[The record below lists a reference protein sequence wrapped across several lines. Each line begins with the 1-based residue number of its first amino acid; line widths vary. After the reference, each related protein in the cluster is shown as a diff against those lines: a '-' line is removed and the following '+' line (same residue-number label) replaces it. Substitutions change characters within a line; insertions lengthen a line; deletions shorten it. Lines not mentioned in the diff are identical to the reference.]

1 MERVVTYNRCST
13 EEENQVNALAVQVA
27 ESHEIAEK
35 NNWIVVRQYVE
46 SQSGTSANK
55 RTEYQKLLKDLTT
68 DEFDIVMIK
77 SIDRLTRSI
86 KDWYIF
92 LDILVKNN
100 KRLFIYI
107 DNKFYTP
114 EDNLILGIK
123 AIFAED
129 FSRELSKK
137 IKNAHKRRQ
146 EKQSGFN
153 FTVPIYGWDKI
164 DKDVYKINE
173 EEAAYYR
180 QAFEMA
186 RQGYGYCAISNKLYE
201 LGARTKEPKPGRCI
215 PPAQWRQLLR
225 STKAYGAVAIRK
237 TRYDFE
243 TKQRTKLPDEDWV
256 YIEDALPP
264 IVSKAYYDEVL
275 AVLDS
280 RKKVCEG
287 KQVHKN
293 SHSIFYNK
301 LVCAECGAYFKRR
314 SLTSTTGT
322 RYIYKCPNTR
332 NKGLCQNIKV
342 AEDTLEKLLNS
353 LFQQQYVQFQLDIQ
367 SIIEKVLQEIE
378 HVISSDNKGNKKK
391 ELEYELA
398 KLKRKKAV
406 LFEKLMEEIISDE
419 EFKNYNDELTTE
431 IEEKEQFLA
440 NNIDKTEKEAE
451 YAQRLKEIKKTLVD
465 TDMVHIAASKEIAKK
480 IYKIIIHMD
489 CKMEVFFDK
498 IKLLG
503 LREDDFYVTMEYKHE
518 TPASIRKDMRKAK
531 IIELMKSNADITQA
545 QIADRLNVSMGSVSV
560 LIRELKEEGGVS
572 YEYHGSHNRK
582 WIVRNSED
590 T

>member
-27 ESHEIAEK
+27 ESLEIAEK
-35 NNWIVVRQYVE
+35 NNWVVVRQYVE

-55 RTEYQKLLKDLTT
+55 RIEYQKLLRDLSTN
-68 DEFDIVMIK
+68 DFDIVMIK

-92 LDILVKNN
+92 LDVLVKNN

-146 EKQSGFN
+146 EKRSGFN

-180 QAFEMA
+180 QAFELA
-186 RQGYGYCAISNKLYE
+186 RQGYGYCAISSRLYE
-201 LGARTKEPKPGRCI
+201 LGARTKEPKAGRCI

-225 STKAYGAVAIRK
+225 STRAYGAVAVRK
-237 TRYDFE
+237 TQYDFE
-243 TKQRTKLPDEDWV
+243 TKRRTKLPDEEWV
-256 YIEDALPP
+256 YIENALPP

-275 AVLDS
+275 TVLDS

-287 KQVHKN
+287 KPVHK
-293 SHSIFYNK
+293 SAHSIFYNK
-301 LVCAECGAYFKRR
+301 LVCAECGAYFNRR

-322 RYIYKCPNTR
+322 RYIYKCPNTTG
-332 NKGLCQNIKV
+332 KGICHNIKV
-342 AEDTLEKLLNS
+342 AEDTLEKLLGE
-353 LFQQQYVQFQLDIQ
+353 LFQQQYAQFQLDVQGIMDR
-367 SIIEKVLQEIE
+367 VLQEIE
-378 HVISSDNKGNKKK
+378 HVIVSDDAGSRKK
-391 ELEYELA
+391 ELEQELS

-406 LFEKLMEEIISDE
+406 LFDKLMEETISDE
-419 EFKNYNDELTTE
+419 EFKKYNGELT
-431 IEEKEQFLA
+431 IAIKEKEQFLA
-440 NNIDKTEKEAE
+440 NNVHKTEETANHT
-451 YAQRLKEIKKTLVD
+451 QRLKEIKRILTD
-465 TDMVHIAASKEIAKK
+465 TDIIYTAASKELVKK

-498 IKLLG
+498 IKLLSS
-503 LREDDFYVTMEYKHE
+503 REDDFYVTVEYKHE
-518 TPASIRKDMRKAK
+518 TPIGIRKDMRKAA
-531 IIELMKSNADITQA
+531 IIELMKCNEGITQA
-545 QIADRLNVSMGSVSV
+545 QIADKLNIGMGSVSMLV
-560 LIRELKEEGGVS
+560 KELKEEGSVR
-572 YEYHGSHNRK
+572 YEYHGSHDRK
-582 WIVRNSED
+582 WIVRI
-590 T
+590 

>member
-27 ESHEIAEK
+27 ESLEIAEK
-35 NNWIVVRQYVE
+35 NNWVVIRQYVE

-55 RTEYQKLLKDLTT
+55 RIEYQKLLSDLSTN
-68 DEFDIVMIK
+68 DFDIVMIK

-137 IKNAHKRRQ
+137 IKNAHNRRQ

-186 RQGYGYCAISNKLYE
+186 RQGYGYCAISSKLYE
-201 LGARTKEPKPGRCI
+201 LGARTKEPRPGRCI

-225 STKAYGAVAIRK
+225 STKAYGTVAIRK
-237 TRYDFE
+237 TQYDFE
-243 TKQRTKLPDEDWV
+243 TKRRAKMPDKEWI

-287 KQVHKN
+287 KKVHK
-293 SHSIFYNK
+293 SAHSIFYNK

-322 RYIYKCPNTR
+322 RYVYKCPNTI

-342 AEDTLEKLLNS
+342 AEDTLENLLSN
-353 LFQQQYVQFQLDIQ
+353 LFQQQYIQFQLDIQ
-367 SIIEKVLQEIE
+367 GIIEKALQEIE
-378 HVISSDNKGNKKK
+378 QVILLDDKGNKKK

-406 LFEKLMEEIISDE
+406 LFEKLMEETISDE
-419 EFKNYNDELTTE
+419 EFKNYNHELTTA
-431 IEEKEQFLA
+431 IKEKEQFLF
-440 NNIDKTEKEAE
+440 NDTNKTEKAAE
-451 YAQRLKEIKKTLVD
+451 YTQRLKEIKKVLMD
-465 TDMVHIAASKEIAKK
+465 TDIVHIAASKEIVKK

-503 LREDDFYVTMEYKHE
+503 SKEDDFYVTMEYKHE
-518 TPASIRKDMRKAK
+518 TPTSIRKDMRKAA
-531 IIELMKSNADITQA
+531 IIELMKSNEDITQA
-545 QIADRLNVSMGSVSV
+545 QIADRLNMSMGSVSMLV
-560 LIRELKEEGGVS
+560 KELKEEGSIS
-572 YEYHGSHNRK
+572 YECHGSHNRK
-582 WIVRNSED
+582 WIVQK
-590 T
+590 